1 MYRDTF
7 GYKISFTLFVY
18 LISFHVSQ
26 AQFKKTSVES
36 LLPILEKVVAAAPT
50 EFAPIRGKQ
59 IPGDPG
65 TTQYLSTAEVPNSLE
80 TKIIGYS
87 GASSTY
93 WVWETRLLIT
103 EDFEQFKKT
112 YRQYFNE
119 ISGGM
124 VRTVDRKYISSEKYE
139 APTEELRQCINQFS
153 VSGSDVSNDALTI
166 DLVAEN
172 VMFDWIIWL
181 RVYDKNKMY
190 ADQ

>member
-1 MYRDTF
+1 MYRNNV
-7 GYKISFTLFVY
+7 GYKILFSFIVFLG
-18 LISFHVSQ
+18 SFHCSQ

-36 LLPILEKVVAAAPT
+36 VLPVLEKVVAAAPT
-50 EFAPIRGKQ
+50 EFVPIRGEQ

-65 TTQYLSTAEVPNSLE
+65 TVQYLSTEEVPNSLE

-87 GASSTY
+87 GISSNY
-93 WVWETRLLIT
+93 WVWETRLFIT
-103 EDFEQFKKT
+103 DDFDQFKKT
-112 YRQYFNE
+112 YRQYFND

-124 VRTVDRKYISSEKYE
+124 IKTVDRKYISSEKYE
-139 APTEELRQCINQFS
+139 APSEDMRQCVNQFS

-172 VMFDWIIWL
+172 IMFDWIIWL
-181 RVYDKNKMY
+181 RVYDKNKMT